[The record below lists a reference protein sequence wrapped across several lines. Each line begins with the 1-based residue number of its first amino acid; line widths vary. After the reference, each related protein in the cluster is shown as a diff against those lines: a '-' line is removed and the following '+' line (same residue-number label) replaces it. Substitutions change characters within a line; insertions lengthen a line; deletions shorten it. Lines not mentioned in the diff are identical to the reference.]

1 MSYRAKKILTVIL
14 FLFFGTMV
22 FSKSMRSFFADDTMK
37 LITEHKDKIDTVG
50 AKHKSYVT
58 RKIDEAR
65 KMFDELDDGMSQYK
79 YNSQIFTSYMHILY
93 SVQYCAYN
101 IHII

>member
-1 MSYRAKKILTVIL
+1 MSYRAKKILTAIL

-22 FSKSMRSFFADDTMK
+22 FSKSIRSFFADDTMK
-37 LITEHKDKIDTVG
+37 LITQHKNKIDTVG

-65 KMFDELDDGMSQYK
+65 KMFDELDDGMSQHK
-79 YNSQIFTSYMHILY
+79 YSTNIIVKLEKINIFGR
-93 SVQYCAYN
+93 QKD
-101 IHII
+101 